1 MLQGAMCGTEG
12 SSSWFGLFIW
22 QPPIEARE
30 DGGVQSYC
38 EIARTHERFT
48 GVSARIAHVLCSFP
62 ISGLSGL
69 AARGRRG
76 LSRTGYE
83 QRLLGLPTSCARRSQ
98 TEALPPGGVGW
109 GGVRICRS

>member
-12 SSSWFGLFIW
+12 GSSWFGLFIW

-38 EIARTHERFT
+38 EIARARERFIAGQRTHRSRSVCIRQFPT
-48 GVSARIAHVLCSFP
+48 GTSA
-62 ISGLSGL
+62 L

-76 LSRTGYE
+76 LSRTRYQ
-83 QRLLGLPTSCARRSQ
+83 QRLLGLPTSCARPSR
-98 TEALPPGGVGW
+98 TEALPPA
-109 GGVRICRS
+109 RAACTH

>member
-38 EIARTHERFT
+38 EIARARERFT
-48 GVSARIAHVLCSFP
+48 AGQCIHPSLLCIFP
-62 ISGLSGL
+62 ISNGDF
-69 AARGRRG
+69 
-76 LSRTGYE
+76 
-83 QRLLGLPTSCARRSQ
+83 LG
-98 TEALPPGGVGW
+98 
-109 GGVRICRS
+109 

>member
-38 EIARTHERFT
+38 KIARACERFT
-48 GVSARIAHVLCSFP
+48 AGHVLFKFP
-62 ISGLSGL
+62 TGTSAL

-76 LSRTGYE
+76 LSRTGYQ
-83 QRLLGLPTSCARRSQ
+83 QRLLGLPTSCAQRSR